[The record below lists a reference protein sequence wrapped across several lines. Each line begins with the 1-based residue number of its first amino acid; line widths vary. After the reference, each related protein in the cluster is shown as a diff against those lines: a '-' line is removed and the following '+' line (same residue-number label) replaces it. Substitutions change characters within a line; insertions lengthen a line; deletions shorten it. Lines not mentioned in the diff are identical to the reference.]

1 MRRTLVLS
9 GLGLLMMTAGAA
21 GCAHQAPAARPAPL
35 VPPTAAEIP
44 PADQIPGAFT
54 VRQKLTA
61 KSAQGG
67 GSFEAVLQKSPG
79 KLTLVGITPYGARA
93 FLLEQTGSAI
103 QFTSYLPRDLP
114 FPPNFVLLDIHR
126 VMGAWLG
133 APPAGDGE
141 RAAGQDGE
149 RIHERWRG
157 GRLVERTFTRAA
169 ADPPGA
175 ITISYAGDG
184 PSGLAAHVTLVNARL
199 GYEITIDSLPM
210 Q

>member
-1 MRRTLVLS
+1 MKATAI
-9 GLGLLMMTAGAA
+9 GLGLWLSVAVAA
-21 GCAHQAPAARPAPL
+21 GCAHQAPAQRPAPL
-35 VPPTAAEIP
+35 APPTAAEIP

-93 FLLEQTGSAI
+93 FLLQQTGGDV

-114 FPPNFVLLDIHR
+114 FPPTFVLLDIHR
-126 VMGAWLG
+126 VMGDWLGG
-133 APPAGDGE
+133 APPAGDGQRAE
-141 RAAGQDGE
+141 RRDGE
-149 RIHERWRG
+149 QIDERWRG

-175 ITISYAGDG
+175 ITITYVGDG
-184 PSGLAAHVTLVNARL
+184 PAGLAAHVTLVNARL
-199 GYEITIDSLPM
+199 GYQITIDSLSM
-210 Q
+210 